1 MLQFGTW
8 HRYLCDKIIMSFMK
22 YKETWKG
29 TIKNSLKDM
38 EGWRDSCLSIEELLC
53 LQLLGYSSRQLY
65 GEMEYGGSLKAVVS
79 KSIHE
84 LDKAK
89 RILDRQAK
97 AGVATIPYYAE
108 TYPRHFRNLGMDAPP
123 LIHVLGNEKLL
134 NREDNVAI
142 IGARAADKEG
152 LDIAYRLANQMG
164 RQEHVVISGLAEG
177 CDTAAHRGCLD
188 AGGQTVAIVASG
200 LDIVYPKSNK
210 ALQDKILAN
219 GGAVLSEHPFGVK
232 ANPKRLVARCRMQV
246 VLTQSV
252 IVAQCPVVSGTMYA
266 VHFAQEY
273 NEYSYDGWES
283 SIYAVSFAEWKERN
297 SGNEY
302 LLDSGRAVPIIP
314 GQRLALDDC
323 NMLVLE

>member
-1 MLQFGTW
+1 MNERVNKMNELQEQ
-8 HRYLCDKIIMSFMK
+8 DKKRMAEWLASVPHVD
-22 YKETWKG
+22 ELLALQLQG
-29 TIKNSLKDM
+29 TIPKQMPGDVQTN
-38 EGWRDSCLSIEELLC
+38 
-53 LQLLGYSSRQLY
+53 GYLREIAQKSRR
-65 GEMEYGGSLKAVVS
+65 
-79 KSIHE
+79 E
-84 LDKAK
+84 LDKA
-89 RILDRQAK
+89 RYILERQAK
-97 AGVATIPYYAE
+97 AGVVTIPYYADE
-108 TYPRHFRNLGMDAPP
+108 YPRHFCGLGNDAPP
-123 LIHVLGNEKLL
+123 LIHVLGNRELL
-134 NREDNVAI
+134 NREDNVTI
-142 IGARAADKEG
+142 IGSRAADRDG
-152 LDIAYRLANQMG
+152 LAAASRMAEQIGGAG
-164 RQEHVVISGLAEG
+164 HVVISGLAEG

-210 ALQDKILAN
+210 ALQDEILAN

-232 ANPKRLVARCRMQV
+232 ANPTRLVARCRMQV

-283 SIYAVSFAEWKERN
+283 SIYAVSFAEWNERN

-302 LLDSGRAVPIIP
+302 LLDSDRAVPIIP

>member
-1 MLQFGTW
+1 MNERVNKMNELQEQHKKRMVEW
-8 HRYLCDKIIMSFMK
+8 LASVPHVDELLALQLQ
-22 YKETWKG
+22 G
-29 TIKNSLKDM
+29 TIPKQMPGDVQTNGYLREIAQKS
-38 EGWRDSCLSIEELLC
+38 RREL
-53 LQLLGYSSRQLY
+53 G
-65 GEMEYGGSLKAVVS
+65 KA
-79 KSIHE
+79 
-84 LDKAK
+84 
-89 RILDRQAK
+89 RYILEKQAK
-97 AGVATIPYYAE
+97 AGVETIPYYADE
-108 TYPRHFRNLGMDAPP
+108 YPRHFCGLGNDAPH
-123 LIHVLGNEKLL
+123 LIHVLGNRELL
-134 NREDNVAI
+134 NREDNVTI
-142 IGARAADKEG
+142 IGSRAADRDG
-152 LDIAYRLANQMG
+152 LAAASRMAEQIGGAG
-164 RQEHVVISGLAEG
+164 HVVISGLAEG

-210 ALQDKILAN
+210 ALQDEILAN

-232 ANPKRLVARCRMQV
+232 ANPTRLVARCRMQV

-283 SIYAVSFAEWKERN
+283 SIYAVSFAEWNERN

>member
-1 MLQFGTW
+1 MNERVNKMNELQEQHKKRMVEW
-8 HRYLCDKIIMSFMK
+8 LASVPHVDELLALQLQ
-22 YKETWKG
+22 G
-29 TIKNSLKDM
+29 TIPKQMPGDVQTN
-38 EGWRDSCLSIEELLC
+38 
-53 LQLLGYSSRQLY
+53 GYLREIAQKSRR
-65 GEMEYGGSLKAVVS
+65 
-79 KSIHE
+79 E
-84 LDKAK
+84 LDKA
-89 RILDRQAK
+89 RYILERQAK
-97 AGVATIPYYAE
+97 AGVVTIPYYADE
-108 TYPRHFRNLGMDAPP
+108 YPRHFCGLGNDAPP
-123 LIHVLGNEKLL
+123 LIHVLGNRELL
-134 NREDNVAI
+134 NREDNVTI
-142 IGARAADKEG
+142 IGSRAADRDG
-152 LDIAYRLANQMG
+152 LAAASRMAEQIGGAG
-164 RQEHVVISGLAEG
+164 HVVISGLAEG

-210 ALQDKILAN
+210 ALQDEILAN

-232 ANPKRLVARCRMQV
+232 ANPTRLVARCRMQV

-283 SIYAVSFAEWKERN
+283 SIYAVSFAEWNERN

>member
-1 MLQFGTW
+1 MNERVNKMNELQEQHKKRMVEW
-8 HRYLCDKIIMSFMK
+8 LASVPHVDELLALQLQ
-22 YKETWKG
+22 G
-29 TIKNSLKDM
+29 TIPKQMPGDVQTNGYLREIAQKS
-38 EGWRDSCLSIEELLC
+38 RREL
-53 LQLLGYSSRQLY
+53 G
-65 GEMEYGGSLKAVVS
+65 KA
-79 KSIHE
+79 
-84 LDKAK
+84 
-89 RILDRQAK
+89 RYILEKQAK
-97 AGVATIPYYAE
+97 AGVETIPYYADE
-108 TYPRHFRNLGMDAPP
+108 YPRHFCGLGNDAPP
-123 LIHVLGNEKLL
+123 LIHVLENRELL
-134 NREDNVAI
+134 NREDNVTI
-142 IGARAADKEG
+142 IGSRAADRDG
-152 LDIAYRLANQMG
+152 LAAASRMAEQIGGAG
-164 RQEHVVISGLAEG
+164 HVVISGLAEG

-210 ALQDKILAN
+210 ALQDEILAN

-232 ANPKRLVARCRMQV
+232 ANPTRLVARCRMQV

-283 SIYAVSFAEWKERN
+283 SIYAVSFAEWNERN

-302 LLDSGRAVPIIP
+302 LLDSDRAVPIIP

>member
-1 MLQFGTW
+1 MNEWVNKMNELQEQHKKRRAEW
-8 HRYLCDKIIMSFMK
+8 LASVPHVDELLALQLQ
-22 YKETWKG
+22 G
-29 TIKNSLKDM
+29 TIPKQMPGDVQTN
-38 EGWRDSCLSIEELLC
+38 
-53 LQLLGYSSRQLY
+53 GYLREIAQKSRR
-65 GEMEYGGSLKAVVS
+65 
-79 KSIHE
+79 E
-84 LDKAK
+84 LDKA
-89 RILDRQAK
+89 RYILERQAK
-97 AGVATIPYYAE
+97 AGVVTIPYYADE
-108 TYPRHFRNLGMDAPP
+108 YPRHFCGLGNDAPP
-123 LIHVLGNEKLL
+123 LIHVLGNRELL
-134 NREDNVAI
+134 NREDNVTI
-142 IGARAADKEG
+142 IGSRAADRDG
-152 LDIAYRLANQMG
+152 LVAASRMAEQIGGAG
-164 RQEHVVISGLAEG
+164 HVVISGLAEG

-210 ALQDKILAN
+210 ALQDEILAN

-232 ANPKRLVARCRMQV
+232 ANPTRLVARCRMQV

>member
-1 MLQFGTW
+1 MNERVNKMNELQEQHKKRMAEW
-8 HRYLCDKIIMSFMK
+8 LASVPHVDELLALQLQ
-22 YKETWKG
+22 G
-29 TIKNSLKDM
+29 TIPKQMPGDVQTN
-38 EGWRDSCLSIEELLC
+38 
-53 LQLLGYSSRQLY
+53 GYLREIAQKSRR
-65 GEMEYGGSLKAVVS
+65 
-79 KSIHE
+79 E
-84 LDKAK
+84 LDKA
-89 RILDRQAK
+89 RYILERQAK
-97 AGVATIPYYAE
+97 AGVVTIPYYADE
-108 TYPRHFRNLGMDAPP
+108 YPRHFCGLGNDAPP
-123 LIHVLGNEKLL
+123 LIHVLGNRELL
-134 NREDNVAI
+134 NREDNVTI
-142 IGARAADKEG
+142 IGSRAADRDG
-152 LDIAYRLANQMG
+152 LAAASRMAEQIGGAG
-164 RQEHVVISGLAEG
+164 HVVISGLAEG

-210 ALQDKILAN
+210 ALQDEILAN
-219 GGAVLSEHPFGVK
+219 GGIILSEHPFGVK
-232 ANPKRLVARCRMQV
+232 ANPTRLVARCRMQV

-283 SIYAVSFAEWKERN
+283 SIYAVSFAEWNERN

>member
-1 MLQFGTW
+1 MNERVNKMNELQEQHKKRMAEW
-8 HRYLCDKIIMSFMK
+8 LASVPHVDELLALQLQ
-22 YKETWKG
+22 G
-29 TIKNSLKDM
+29 TIPKQMPGDVQTN
-38 EGWRDSCLSIEELLC
+38 
-53 LQLLGYSSRQLY
+53 GYLREIAQKSRR
-65 GEMEYGGSLKAVVS
+65 
-79 KSIHE
+79 E
-84 LDKAK
+84 LDKA
-89 RILDRQAK
+89 RYILERQAK
-97 AGVATIPYYAE
+97 AGVVTIPYYADE
-108 TYPRHFRNLGMDAPP
+108 YPRHFCGLGNDAPP
-123 LIHVLGNEKLL
+123 LIHVLGNRELL
-134 NREDNVAI
+134 NREDNVTI
-142 IGARAADKEG
+142 IGSRAADRDG
-152 LDIAYRLANQMG
+152 LAAASRMAEQIGGAG
-164 RQEHVVISGLAEG
+164 HVVISGLAEG

-200 LDIVYPKSNK
+200 LDIVYSKSNK
-210 ALQDKILAN
+210 ALQDEILAN
-219 GGAVLSEHPFGVK
+219 GGIILSEHPFGVK
-232 ANPKRLVARCRMQV
+232 ANPTRLVARCRMQV

-283 SIYAVSFAEWKERN
+283 SIYAVSFAEWNERN

>member
-1 MLQFGTW
+1 MNEWVNKMNELQEQHKKRMAEW
-8 HRYLCDKIIMSFMK
+8 LASVPHVDELLALQLQ
-22 YKETWKG
+22 G
-29 TIKNSLKDM
+29 TIPKQMPGDVQTN
-38 EGWRDSCLSIEELLC
+38 
-53 LQLLGYSSRQLY
+53 GYLREIAQKSRR
-65 GEMEYGGSLKAVVS
+65 
-79 KSIHE
+79 E
-84 LDKAK
+84 LDKA
-89 RILDRQAK
+89 RYILERQAK
-97 AGVATIPYYAE
+97 AGVVTIPYYADE
-108 TYPRHFRNLGMDAPP
+108 YPRHFCGLGNDAPP
-123 LIHVLGNEKLL
+123 LIHVLGNRELL
-134 NREDNVAI
+134 NREDNVTI
-142 IGARAADKEG
+142 IGSRAADRDG
-152 LDIAYRLANQMG
+152 LAAASRMAEQIGGAG
-164 RQEHVVISGLAEG
+164 HVVISGLAEG

-210 ALQDKILAN
+210 ALQDEILAN

-232 ANPKRLVARCRMQV
+232 ANPTRLVARCRMQV

-283 SIYAVSFAEWKERN
+283 SIYAVSFAEWNERN

>member
-1 MLQFGTW
+1 MNERVNKMNELQEQHKKRMVEW
-8 HRYLCDKIIMSFMK
+8 LASVPHVDELLALQLQ
-22 YKETWKG
+22 G
-29 TIKNSLKDM
+29 TIPKQMPGDVQTN
-38 EGWRDSCLSIEELLC
+38 
-53 LQLLGYSSRQLY
+53 GYLREIAQKSRR
-65 GEMEYGGSLKAVVS
+65 
-79 KSIHE
+79 E
-84 LDKAK
+84 LDKA
-89 RILDRQAK
+89 RYILERQAK
-97 AGVATIPYYAE
+97 AGVVTIPYYADE
-108 TYPRHFRNLGMDAPP
+108 YPRHFCGLGNDAPP
-123 LIHVLGNEKLL
+123 LIHVLGNRELL
-134 NREDNVAI
+134 NREDNVTI
-142 IGARAADKEG
+142 IGSRAADRDG
-152 LDIAYRLANQMG
+152 LAAASRMAEQIGGAG
-164 RQEHVVISGLAEG
+164 HVVISGLAEG

-200 LDIVYPKSNK
+200 LDIVYSKSNK
-210 ALQDKILAN
+210 ALQDEILAN
-219 GGAVLSEHPFGVK
+219 GGIILSEHPFGVK
-232 ANPKRLVARCRMQV
+232 ANPTRLVARCRMQV

-283 SIYAVSFAEWKERN
+283 SIYAVSFAEWNERN

>member
-1 MLQFGTW
+1 MNERVNKMNELQEQHKKRMVEW
-8 HRYLCDKIIMSFMK
+8 LASVPHVDELLALQLQ
-22 YKETWKG
+22 G
-29 TIKNSLKDM
+29 TIPKQMPGDVQTNGYLREIAQKS
-38 EGWRDSCLSIEELLC
+38 RREL
-53 LQLLGYSSRQLY
+53 G
-65 GEMEYGGSLKAVVS
+65 KA
-79 KSIHE
+79 
-84 LDKAK
+84 
-89 RILDRQAK
+89 RYILERQAK
-97 AGVATIPYYAE
+97 AGVVTIPYYADE
-108 TYPRHFRNLGMDAPP
+108 YPRHFCGLGNDAPP
-123 LIHVLGNEKLL
+123 LIHVLGNRELL
-134 NREDNVAI
+134 NREDNVTI
-142 IGARAADKEG
+142 IGSRAADRDG
-152 LDIAYRLANQMG
+152 LAAASRMAEQIGGAG
-164 RQEHVVISGLAEG
+164 HVVISGLAEG

-210 ALQDKILAN
+210 ALQDEILAN

-232 ANPKRLVARCRMQV
+232 ANPTRLVARCRMQV

-283 SIYAVSFAEWKERN
+283 SIYAVSFAEWNERN

>member
-1 MLQFGTW
+1 MNERVNKMNELQEQHKKRMAEW
-8 HRYLCDKIIMSFMK
+8 LASVPHVDELLALQLQ
-22 YKETWKG
+22 G
-29 TIKNSLKDM
+29 TIPKQMPGDVQTN
-38 EGWRDSCLSIEELLC
+38 
-53 LQLLGYSSRQLY
+53 GYLREIAQKSRR
-65 GEMEYGGSLKAVVS
+65 
-79 KSIHE
+79 E
-84 LDKAK
+84 LDKA
-89 RILDRQAK
+89 RYILERQAK
-97 AGVATIPYYAE
+97 AGVVTIPYYADE
-108 TYPRHFRNLGMDAPP
+108 YPRHFCGLGNDAPP
-123 LIHVLGNEKLL
+123 LIHVLGNRELL
-134 NREDNVAI
+134 NREDNVTI
-142 IGARAADKEG
+142 IGSRAADRDG
-152 LDIAYRLANQMG
+152 LAAASRMAEQIGGAG
-164 RQEHVVISGLAEG
+164 HVVISGLAEG

-210 ALQDKILAN
+210 ALQDGILAN

-232 ANPKRLVARCRMQV
+232 ANPTRLVARCRMQV

-283 SIYAVSFAEWKERN
+283 SIYAVSFAEWNERN

>member
-1 MLQFGTW
+1 MNEWVNKMNELQEQHKKRMAEW
-8 HRYLCDKIIMSFMK
+8 LASVPHVDELLALQLQ
-22 YKETWKG
+22 G
-29 TIKNSLKDM
+29 TIPKQMPGDVQTN
-38 EGWRDSCLSIEELLC
+38 
-53 LQLLGYSSRQLY
+53 GYLREIAQKSRR
-65 GEMEYGGSLKAVVS
+65 
-79 KSIHE
+79 E
-84 LDKAK
+84 LDKA
-89 RILDRQAK
+89 RYILERQAK
-97 AGVATIPYYAE
+97 AGVVTIPYYADE
-108 TYPRHFRNLGMDAPP
+108 YPRHFCGLGNDAPP
-123 LIHVLGNEKLL
+123 LIHVLGNRELL
-134 NREDNVAI
+134 NREDNVTI
-142 IGARAADKEG
+142 IGSRAADRDG
-152 LDIAYRLANQMG
+152 LAAASRMAEQIGGAG
-164 RQEHVVISGLAEG
+164 HVVISGLAEG

-200 LDIVYPKSNK
+200 LDIVYSKSNK
-210 ALQDKILAN
+210 ALQDEILAN

-232 ANPKRLVARCRMQV
+232 ANPTRLVARCRMQV

-283 SIYAVSFAEWKERN
+283 SIYAVSFAEWNERN

>member
-1 MLQFGTW
+1 MNERVNKMNELQEQHKKRMVEW
-8 HRYLCDKIIMSFMK
+8 LASVPHVDELLALQLQ
-22 YKETWKG
+22 G
-29 TIKNSLKDM
+29 TIPKQMPGDVQTNGYLREIAQKS
-38 EGWRDSCLSIEELLC
+38 RREL
-53 LQLLGYSSRQLY
+53 G
-65 GEMEYGGSLKAVVS
+65 KA
-79 KSIHE
+79 
-84 LDKAK
+84 
-89 RILDRQAK
+89 RYILEKQAK
-97 AGVATIPYYAE
+97 AGVETIPYYADE
-108 TYPRHFRNLGMDAPP
+108 YPRHFCGLGNDAPP
-123 LIHVLGNEKLL
+123 LIHVLGNRELL
-134 NREDNVAI
+134 NREDNVTI
-142 IGARAADKEG
+142 IGSRAADRDG
-152 LDIAYRLANQMG
+152 LAAASRMAEQIGGAG
-164 RQEHVVISGLAEG
+164 HVVISGLAEG

-210 ALQDKILAN
+210 ALQDEIQAN
-219 GGAVLSEHPFGVK
+219 GGAVQSEHPFGVK
-232 ANPKRLVARCRMQV
+232 ANPTRLVARCRMQV

-283 SIYAVSFAEWKERN
+283 SIYAVSFAEWNERN

>member
-1 MLQFGTW
+1 MNEWVNKMNELQEQHKKRMAEW
-8 HRYLCDKIIMSFMK
+8 LASVPHVDELLALQLQ
-22 YKETWKG
+22 G
-29 TIKNSLKDM
+29 TIPKQMPGDVQTN
-38 EGWRDSCLSIEELLC
+38 
-53 LQLLGYSSRQLY
+53 GYLREIAQKSRR
-65 GEMEYGGSLKAVVS
+65 
-79 KSIHE
+79 E
-84 LDKAK
+84 LDKA
-89 RILDRQAK
+89 RYILERQAK
-97 AGVATIPYYAE
+97 AGVVTIPYYADE
-108 TYPRHFRNLGMDAPP
+108 YPRHFCGLGNDAPP
-123 LIHVLGNEKLL
+123 LIHVLGNRELL
-134 NREDNVAI
+134 NREDNVTI
-142 IGARAADKEG
+142 IGSRAADRDG
-152 LDIAYRLANQMG
+152 LAAASRMAEQIGGAG
-164 RQEHVVISGLAEG
+164 HVVISGLAEG
-177 CDTAAHRGCLD
+177 CDTAALRGCLD

-210 ALQDKILAN
+210 ALQDEILAN

-232 ANPKRLVARCRMQV
+232 ANPTRLVARCRMQV

-283 SIYAVSFAEWKERN
+283 SIYAVSFAEWNERN

>member
-1 MLQFGTW
+1 MNERVNKMNELQEQHKKRMAEW
-8 HRYLCDKIIMSFMK
+8 LASVPHVDELLALQLQ
-22 YKETWKG
+22 G
-29 TIKNSLKDM
+29 TIPKQMPGDVQTN
-38 EGWRDSCLSIEELLC
+38 
-53 LQLLGYSSRQLY
+53 GYLREIAQKSRR
-65 GEMEYGGSLKAVVS
+65 
-79 KSIHE
+79 E
-84 LDKAK
+84 LDKA
-89 RILDRQAK
+89 RYILERQAK
-97 AGVATIPYYAE
+97 AGVVTIPYYADE
-108 TYPRHFRNLGMDAPP
+108 YPRHFCGLGNDAPP
-123 LIHVLGNEKLL
+123 LIHVLGNRELL
-134 NREDNVAI
+134 NREDNVTI
-142 IGARAADKEG
+142 IGSRAADRDG
-152 LDIAYRLANQMG
+152 LAAASRMAEQIGGAG
-164 RQEHVVISGLAEG
+164 HVVISGLAEG

-200 LDIVYPKSNK
+200 LDIVYSKSNK
-210 ALQDKILAN
+210 ALQDEILAN

-232 ANPKRLVARCRMQV
+232 ANPTRLVARCRMQV

-283 SIYAVSFAEWKERN
+283 SIYAVSFAEWNERN

-323 NMLVLE
+323 NRLVLE

>member
-1 MLQFGTW
+1 MNERVNKMNELQEQHKKRMAEW
-8 HRYLCDKIIMSFMK
+8 LASVPHVDELLALQLQ
-22 YKETWKG
+22 G
-29 TIKNSLKDM
+29 TIPKQMPGDVQTN
-38 EGWRDSCLSIEELLC
+38 
-53 LQLLGYSSRQLY
+53 GYLREIAQKSRR
-65 GEMEYGGSLKAVVS
+65 
-79 KSIHE
+79 E
-84 LDKAK
+84 LDKA
-89 RILDRQAK
+89 RYILERQVK
-97 AGVATIPYYAE
+97 AGVKTIPYYADE
-108 TYPRHFRNLGMDAPP
+108 YPRHFCGLGNDAPP
-123 LIHVLGNEKLL
+123 LIHVLGNRELL
-134 NREDNVAI
+134 NREDNVTI
-142 IGARAADKEG
+142 IGSRAADRDG
-152 LDIAYRLANQMG
+152 LAAASRMAEQIGGAG
-164 RQEHVVISGLAEG
+164 HVVISGLADR

-210 ALQDKILAN
+210 ALQDEILAN

-232 ANPKRLVARCRMQV
+232 ANPTRLVARCRMQV

-283 SIYAVSFAEWKERN
+283 SIYAVSFAEWNERN

-323 NMLVLE
+323 NRLVLE

>member
-1 MLQFGTW
+1 MNERVNKMNELQEQ
-8 HRYLCDKIIMSFMK
+8 DKKRMAEWLASVPHVD
-22 YKETWKG
+22 ELLALQLQG
-29 TIKNSLKDM
+29 TIPKQMPGDVQTN
-38 EGWRDSCLSIEELLC
+38 
-53 LQLLGYSSRQLY
+53 GYLREIAQKSRR
-65 GEMEYGGSLKAVVS
+65 
-79 KSIHE
+79 E
-84 LDKAK
+84 LDKA
-89 RILDRQAK
+89 RYILERQAK
-97 AGVATIPYYAE
+97 AGVVTIPYYADE
-108 TYPRHFRNLGMDAPP
+108 YPRHFCGLGNDAPP
-123 LIHVLGNEKLL
+123 LIHVLGNRELL
-134 NREDNVAI
+134 NREDNVTI
-142 IGARAADKEG
+142 IGSRAADRDG
-152 LDIAYRLANQMG
+152 LAAASRMAEQIGGAG
-164 RQEHVVISGLAEG
+164 HVVISGLAEG

-210 ALQDKILAN
+210 ALQDEILAN

-232 ANPKRLVARCRMQV
+232 ANPTRLVARCRMQV

-283 SIYAVSFAEWKERN
+283 SIYAVSFAEWNERN

>member
-1 MLQFGTW
+1 MNEWVNKMNELQEQHKKRMAEW
-8 HRYLCDKIIMSFMK
+8 LASVPHVDELLALQLQ
-22 YKETWKG
+22 G
-29 TIKNSLKDM
+29 TIPKQMPGDVQTN
-38 EGWRDSCLSIEELLC
+38 
-53 LQLLGYSSRQLY
+53 GYLREIAQKSRR
-65 GEMEYGGSLKAVVS
+65 
-79 KSIHE
+79 E
-84 LDKAK
+84 LDKA
-89 RILDRQAK
+89 RYILERQAK
-97 AGVATIPYYAE
+97 AGVVTIPYYADE
-108 TYPRHFRNLGMDAPP
+108 YPRHFCGLGNDAPP
-123 LIHVLGNEKLL
+123 LIHVLGNRELL
-134 NREDNVAI
+134 NREDNVTI
-142 IGARAADKEG
+142 IGSRAADRDG
-152 LDIAYRLANQMG
+152 LAAASRMAEQIGGAG
-164 RQEHVVISGLAEG
+164 HVVISGLAEG

-210 ALQDKILAN
+210 ALQDRILAN
-219 GGAVLSEHPFGVK
+219 GGVVLSEHTFGVK
-232 ANPKRLVARCRMQV
+232 ANPTRLVARCRMQV

-283 SIYAVSFAEWKERN
+283 SIYAVSFAEWNERN

-302 LLDSGRAVPIIP
+302 LLDSDRAVPIIP

>member
-1 MLQFGTW
+1 MNERVNKMNELQEQHKKRMAEW
-8 HRYLCDKIIMSFMK
+8 LASVPHVDELLALQLQ
-22 YKETWKG
+22 G
-29 TIKNSLKDM
+29 TIPKQMPGDVQTNGYLREIAQKS
-38 EGWRDSCLSIEELLC
+38 RREL
-53 LQLLGYSSRQLY
+53 G
-65 GEMEYGGSLKAVVS
+65 KA
-79 KSIHE
+79 
-84 LDKAK
+84 
-89 RILDRQAK
+89 RYILEKQAK
-97 AGVATIPYYAE
+97 AGVETIPYYADE
-108 TYPRHFRNLGMDAPP
+108 YPRHFCGLGNDAPP
-123 LIHVLGNEKLL
+123 LIHVLGNRELL
-134 NREDNVAI
+134 NREDNVTI
-142 IGARAADKEG
+142 IGSRAADRDG
-152 LDIAYRLANQMG
+152 LAAASRMAEQIGGAG
-164 RQEHVVISGLAEG
+164 HVVISGLAEG

-200 LDIVYPKSNK
+200 LDIVYSKSNK
-210 ALQDKILAN
+210 ALQDEILAN

-232 ANPKRLVARCRMQV
+232 ANPTRLVARCRMQV

-283 SIYAVSFAEWKERN
+283 SIYAVSFAEWNERN

>member
-1 MLQFGTW
+1 MNERVNKMNELQEQHKKRMAEW
-8 HRYLCDKIIMSFMK
+8 LASVPHVDELLALQLQ
-22 YKETWKG
+22 G
-29 TIKNSLKDM
+29 TIPKQMPGDVQTN
-38 EGWRDSCLSIEELLC
+38 
-53 LQLLGYSSRQLY
+53 GYLREIAQKSRR
-65 GEMEYGGSLKAVVS
+65 
-79 KSIHE
+79 E
-84 LDKAK
+84 LDKA
-89 RILDRQAK
+89 RYILEKQAK
-97 AGVATIPYYAE
+97 AGVVTIPYYADE
-108 TYPRHFRNLGMDAPP
+108 YPRHFCGLGNDAPP
-123 LIHVLGNEKLL
+123 LIHVLGNRELL
-134 NREDNVAI
+134 NREDNVTI
-142 IGARAADKEG
+142 IGSRAADRDG
-152 LDIAYRLANQMG
+152 LAAASRMAEQIGGAG
-164 RQEHVVISGLAEG
+164 HVVISGLAEG

-210 ALQDKILAN
+210 ALQDEILAN

-232 ANPKRLVARCRMQV
+232 ANSTRLVARCRMQV
-246 VLTQSV
+246 VLPQSV

-283 SIYAVSFAEWKERN
+283 SIYAVSFAEWNERN

>member
-1 MLQFGTW
+1 MNERVNKMNELQEQHKKRIVEW
-8 HRYLCDKIIMSFMK
+8 LASVPHVDELLALQLQ
-22 YKETWKG
+22 G
-29 TIKNSLKDM
+29 TIPKQMPGDVQTNGYLREIAQKS
-38 EGWRDSCLSIEELLC
+38 RREL
-53 LQLLGYSSRQLY
+53 G
-65 GEMEYGGSLKAVVS
+65 KA
-79 KSIHE
+79 
-84 LDKAK
+84 
-89 RILDRQAK
+89 RYILERQAK
-97 AGVATIPYYAE
+97 AGVVTIPYYADE
-108 TYPRHFRNLGMDAPP
+108 YPRHFCGLGDDAPP
-123 LIHVLGNEKLL
+123 LIHVLGNRELL
-134 NREDNVAI
+134 NREDNVTI
-142 IGARAADKEG
+142 IGSRAADRDG
-152 LDIAYRLANQMG
+152 LAAASRMAEQIGGAG
-164 RQEHVVISGLAEG
+164 HVVISGLAEG

-200 LDIVYPKSNK
+200 LDIVFPKSNK
-210 ALQDKILAN
+210 ALQDEILAN

-232 ANPKRLVARCRMQV
+232 ANPTRLVARCRMQV

-283 SIYAVSFAEWKERN
+283 SIYAVSFAEWNERN

-323 NMLVLE
+323 NRLMLE